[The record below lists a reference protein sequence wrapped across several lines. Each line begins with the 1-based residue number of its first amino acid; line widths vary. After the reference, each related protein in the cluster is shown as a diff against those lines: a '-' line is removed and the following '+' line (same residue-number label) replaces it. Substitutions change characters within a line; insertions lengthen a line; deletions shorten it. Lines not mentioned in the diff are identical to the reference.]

1 MDQPAGLQVDYAF
14 RGVEHVVRLAVSGGG
29 EGRVLELEVEDKMTT
44 DQWRGEFDIAFIED
58 LTHKTGNFKQFGIFC
73 SMLESAL
80 TQSSESVTLDLLTYA
95 DLEALRMRKVGAR
108 PGPPAPRSALLS
120 SKRYLILVYSV
131 EFDRIHY
138 PLPLPYLGKP
148 DPAALQG
155 VIRALREELA
165 QFKAGTGRD
174 VEIQRLR
181 EQLSQAVVEKRELE
195 AALSRA
201 RAAEARLEEVR
212 GGHGAP
218 REVVALRQLVRRLEE
233 ELLRQRSQ
241 HQRAAGHRQQECRQL
256 ARELEEVKASERNLR
271 IRLKTVSSELA
282 LYKQGRRIPRGPSP
296 SPPTRTER
304 PSSWSRADRSSSRES
319 RPRSRGHPAPSPTG
333 GRAPRFDPTAFVQ
346 ARQQKQKEVIRN
358 NQRKLRLGPGDPP
371 SGGRARGR
379 PPSRGSGTTLA
390 RAGTTGKNRTRSS
403 SVESFR
409 SQRSSFSSGSELEDF
424 SEPLMPRSG
433 RRCLRKSRPPLRAS
447 SWNSPA
453 GVPPPSGSRR
463 KRLVSSTPS
472 PGEHGK
478 EIERSEPAAQ
488 LSDID
493 ARLQALQEYMTRL
506 DTRT

>member
-1 MDQPAGLQVDYAF
+1 
-14 RGVEHVVRLAVSGGG
+14 
-29 EGRVLELEVEDKMTT
+29 
-44 DQWRGEFDIAFIED
+44 
-58 LTHKTGNFKQFGIFC
+58 
-73 SMLESAL
+73 
-80 TQSSESVTLDLLTYA
+80 
-95 DLEALRMRKVGAR
+95 MRKVGAR

-174 VEIQRLR
+174 GEIRRLR
-181 EQLSQAVVEKRELE
+181 EQLSQAAAEKRELE
-195 AALSRA
+195 SALSRA
-201 RAAEARLEEVR
+201 QAAEARVAEARLEEVR
-212 GGHGAP
+212 GGRGTP
-218 REVVALRQLVRRLEE
+218 REVAALRQLVRSLEE
-233 ELLRQRSQ
+233 ELLRERSQ
-241 HQRAAGHRQQECRQL
+241 HQRAAGRRGQECRQL

-282 LYKQGRRIPRGPSP
+282 LYKQGRRIPGRPSP
-296 SPPTRTER
+296 SPPPRTER

-319 RPRSRGHPAPSPTG
+319 RPRSRGRPSPSPTG

-346 ARQQKQKEVIRN
+346 ARQQKQKEVARN
-358 NQRKLRLGPGDPP
+358 NQRKLRLGSGDPP

-379 PPSRGSGTTLA
+379 PPSRASGTALA
-390 RAGTTGKNRTRSS
+390 RAGATGKSRTRSS

-424 SEPLMPRSG
+424 SEPLLPRSG

-447 SWNSPA
+447 TWNSPV
-453 GVPPPSGSRR
+453 GVPPPTGSRQ

-472 PGEHGK
+472 PGGPGK
-478 EIERSEPAAQ
+478 ENELSEPAAQ